1 MVDFNDR
8 RRVDPNPTKGT
19 ISHAKARDI
28 ASRYEDNNLRPLATE
43 GRVHEEVIRA
53 VDEKL
58 PDAHTKKEARELS
71 QLRRYAEKNVGRGP
85 VRDWTNLE
93 R

>member
-8 RRVDPNPTKGT
+8 RRVDPSPTKGT

-28 ASRYEDNNLRPLATE
+28 AARYEDNNLRPLATE
-43 GRVHEEVIRA
+43 GRVHEETIRA
-53 VDEKL
+53 VEDHM
-58 PDAHTKKEARELS
+58 PDARTKKEERELT

-85 VRDWTNLE
+85 VRDWTYLE